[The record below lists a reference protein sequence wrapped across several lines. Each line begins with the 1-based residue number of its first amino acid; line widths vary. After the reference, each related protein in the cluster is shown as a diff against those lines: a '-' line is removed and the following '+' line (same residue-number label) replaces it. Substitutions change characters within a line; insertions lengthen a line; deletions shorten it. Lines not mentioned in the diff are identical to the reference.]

1 MKSEFGIGTFPIL
14 ILTPENAQETRII
27 EKYSTLTPVSLD
39 CEVRFKVKGDEHTGH
54 KIIISKNDSKNEIV
68 ILKNC
73 IDNLMQSMKL
83 ISQMSDCGSYEAS
96 IIRMKEIA
104 LDAIDTLNLNQKL
117 IINH

>member
-27 EKYSTLTPVSLD
+27 EKYSTLAPHSLN
-39 CEVRFKVKGDEHTGH
+39 CEVRFKVKGYEHTGH
-54 KIIISKNDSKNEIV
+54 KIIISKNASKNEIV
-68 ILKNC
+68 ILKDS
-73 IDNLMQSMKL
+73 IDKLMQSMKL

-104 LDAIDTLNLNQKL
+104 IDAINTIECEAKIKN
-117 IINH
+117 